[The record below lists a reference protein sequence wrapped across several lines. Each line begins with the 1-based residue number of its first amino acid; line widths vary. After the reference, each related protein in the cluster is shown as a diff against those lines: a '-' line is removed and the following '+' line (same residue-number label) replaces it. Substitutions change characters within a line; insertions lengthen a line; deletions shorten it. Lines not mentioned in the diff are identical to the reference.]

1 MQSLVGAYIK
11 EDAQELLPNGSD
23 YVFPFRIISRPN
35 KSRTYYLLS
44 SEERDSW
51 LKVIKSA
58 IGYACIEDFYEI
70 KEDLGRGKFGQ
81 VKLAIHKKT
90 SKKVAVKVIKKKD
103 MSIGEVELQKREI
116 EVLKLCQHPNII
128 RLLDVF
134 ENMEYIYIVLE
145 YMAGGDLF
153 NYLEKREFK
162 ITEDK
167 ARQIAHMIA
176 SALYYLHSYGIV
188 HRDLKLEN
196 ILMVDSNNDSELKI
210 VDFGLS
216 KILGPN

>member
-1 MQSLVGAYIK
+1 MKI
-11 EDAQELLPNGSD
+11 
-23 YVFPFRIISRPN
+23 
-35 KSRTYYLLS
+35 
-44 SEERDSW
+44 
-51 LKVIKSA
+51 
-58 IGYACIEDFYEI
+58 
-70 KEDLGRGKFGQ
+70 
-81 VKLAIHKKT
+81 
-90 SKKVAVKVIKKKD
+90 IKKKD
-103 MSIGEVELQKREI
+103 MSIGEIELQKREI

-134 ENMEYIYIVLE
+134 ENPEYIYIVLE

-153 NYLEKREFK
+153 NFLEKRDFK

-196 ILMVDSNNDSELKI
+196 IIMVD
-210 VDFGLS
+210 
-216 KILGPN
+216 

>member
-1 MQSLVGAYIK
+1 
-11 EDAQELLPNGSD
+11 
-23 YVFPFRIISRPN
+23 
-35 KSRTYYLLS
+35 
-44 SEERDSW
+44 
-51 LKVIKSA
+51 
-58 IGYACIEDFYEI
+58 
-70 KEDLGRGKFGQ
+70 
-81 VKLAIHKKT
+81 
-90 SKKVAVKVIKKKD
+90 VKVIKKKD
-103 MSIGEVELQKREI
+103 MNIGEIELQKREI

-134 ENMEYIYIVLE
+134 DNPEYIYIVLE

-196 ILMVDSNNDSELKI
+196 ILMVDSANDSELKI

-216 KILGPN
+216 KILGPNETSTDPFGTLVSLHISVTAIVVCCP

>member
-1 MQSLVGAYIK
+1 
-11 EDAQELLPNGSD
+11 
-23 YVFPFRIISRPN
+23 
-35 KSRTYYLLS
+35 
-44 SEERDSW
+44 
-51 LKVIKSA
+51 
-58 IGYACIEDFYEI
+58 
-70 KEDLGRGKFGQ
+70 
-81 VKLAIHKKT
+81 
-90 SKKVAVKVIKKKD
+90 

-134 ENMEYIYIVLE
+134 ENPEYIYIVLE
-145 YMAGGDLF
+145 HMAGGDLF

-196 ILMVDSNNDSELKI
+196 ILMVDTSNDSELKI

-216 KILGPN
+216 KILGPNETSTDPFGTLVILTSLTI